1 MGIITLREKCAR
13 EACIGRGIKSTL
25 GLFANS
31 LCAKQRRNNLCRFGG
46 VTQGHWP
53 SLKKEKKKVLNKH
66 VSGMALLGTPSKII
80 MN

>member
-13 EACIGRGIKSTL
+13 EACIGRGITSTL

-31 LCAKQRRNNLCRFGG
+31 LCAKQRSSFGG

-66 VSGMALLGTPSKII
+66 VSGMALLGIPSKII